1 MCKPKADK
9 PSPNANSN
17 YVKDALD
24 AHNNYRGVHQAA
36 KLKLNNELN
45 TIAQQ
50 WAETIARTNNFEHS
64 NNNYLGQSLG
74 KYL

>member
-9 PSPNANSN
+9 PSTTNTNNN

-24 AHNNYRGVHQAA
+24 AHNTYRGVHQAG

-50 WAETIARTNNFEHS
+50 WAETIAKTNNFEHS

-74 KYL
+74 